1 MFLSRRI
8 YLKYKMTKVKEKD
21 NHRFQIA
28 IPSYRRSQLIG
39 EKTLATL
46 SRHSIPPSCITIFV
60 ANQTEYADYSS
71 AVPSNLY
78 QKIVIGELGLR
89 NQRNFITRYYPAGTH
104 LVQMD
109 DDLDEIVILQ
119 GWQALAKGNRRTLK
133 KQRRLVPIPDLNQFI
148 LDAFTLCQEK
158 NIYLWGIYP
167 VANSYFMAPVVRT
180 DLQFIV
186 GPFWGCINRHDDK
199 LAITLDEKENV
210 ERSLLYYTKDG
221 GVIRFDY
228 VSIITRYYR
237 TPGGMQNSQN
247 KNKRKRNA
255 ATSASILHKRYPNLT
270 KIKTRKNGRTEI
282 VFKQPK

>member
-1 MFLSRRI
+1 M
-8 YLKYKMTKVKEKD
+8 KKTKS
-21 NHRFQIA
+21 HSGSSYQIA

-39 EKTLATL
+39 KKTLATL

-60 ANQTEYADYSS
+60 ANQTEYDIYTA
-71 AVPSNLY
+71 AIPANLY
-78 QKIVIGELGLR
+78 HKIVIGDIGLR

-119 GWQALAKGNRRTLK
+119 EWQQLAKGNRRTLK
-133 KQRRLVPIPDLNQFI
+133 KQRKLIPIPDLNQFI
-148 LDAFTLCQEK
+148 TNAFALCQEK

-167 VANSYFMAPVVRT
+167 VANSYFMSPIVRT

-186 GPFWGCINRHDDK
+186 GPFWGCINRHNSN

-210 ERSLLYYTKDG
+210 ERSLLYYTNDR

-228 VSIITRYYR
+228 VSIITKYYK

-247 KNKRKRNA
+247 KNKRKRDA

-282 VFKQPK
+282 VFKQPKLKHKIDFSHN